1 MRKFKIGDKVR
12 VVENTCG
19 HGFSYGQVVTV
30 VDFFDDGYDCL
41 MDGDMPHDTWGLVD
55 EELELV
61 TTGASMEHKFNVGDK
76 VRVVESLCGHPFDI
90 GDIVTVVSFGIGSYK
105 CRAGGYKDTWF
116 LTDEEME
123 LVTTRDTPKAFDPV
137 SKPSHYNQY
146 GIEAIDAIRASL
158 GPEGF
163 RAYCKGNVIKYLWRY
178 EYKNGLE
185 DLKKAQVYLN
195 WMVESKEATE

>member
-1 MRKFKIGDKVR
+1 MSKFKAGDKVR
-12 VVENTCG
+12 VVDTVYG
-19 HGFSYGQVVTV
+19 HGFDIGDVVTV
-30 VDFFDDGYDCL
+30 VRGL
-41 MDGDMPHDTWGLVD
+41 M
-55 EELELV
+55 
-61 TTGASMEHKFNVGDK
+61 
-76 VRVVESLCGHPFDI
+76 
-90 GDIVTVVSFGIGSYK
+90 
-105 CRAGGYKDTWF
+105 GGYECNGVGSRDAWY

-123 LVTTRDTPKAFDPV
+123 LATTQDTPKAFDPV

-163 RAYCKGNVIKYLWRY
+163 RAYCKGNCIKYLWRY